1 MKKLEIIDFFYKD
14 RCFNVYLSEH
24 DFYSIKETD
33 IEILNHKTNN
43 KEVFSVLGVTDDIEK
58 YKFEYIFL
66 TNESISI
73 SFIKQNDL
81 RYKFVTF
88 IDLQNDINLL

>member
-24 DFYSIKETD
+24 DFYSVKETD

-43 KEVFSVLGVTDDIEK
+43 KETFCFVEK
-58 YKFEYIFL
+58 DENKITFQ
-66 TNESISI
+66 N
-73 SFIKQNDL
+73 KQKTL
-81 RYKFVTF
+81 M
-88 IDLQNDINLL
+88 LLIHKSKI

>member
-24 DFYSIKETD
+24 DFYSIKESD

-43 KEVFSVLGVTDDIEK
+43 KEVFSFTNKDDNKITFSNK
-58 YKFEYIFL
+58 QKTL
-66 TNESISI
+66 T
-73 SFIKQNDL
+73 
-81 RYKFVTF
+81 
-88 IDLQNDINLL
+88 LLIHKKNI